1 MGKIFLFIV
10 VAMVLAAPKVFAEE
24 KFLEIYTFK
33 KDRVDQEID
42 GNRGYIS
49 GKAPEAVEKPR
60 KTQRTLIGVDIQI
73 GVDNSDSDSDDVATP
88 VRTQKRKSKKRV
100 KKPKNSIPVTNKSSK
115 VEKAQVKNKV
125 LIVEET
131 EDNWI
136 K

>member
-1 MGKIFLFIV
+1 MVKIILLLFIAV
-10 VAMVLAAPKVFAEE
+10 VLAAPKVFAEE

-33 KDRVDQEID
+33 RDRVDQEIN

-49 GKAPEAVEKPR
+49 GEAPKIAEKPR
-60 KTQRTLIGVDIQI
+60 KKQRTLIGVDIQI
-73 GVDNSDSDSDDVATP
+73 GVDNSDSDDVEVN
-88 VRTQKRKSKKRV
+88 VRKKTEEKKQAVKVFKKAPLSISK
-100 KKPKNSIPVTNKSSK
+100 PSK
-115 VEKAQVKNKV
+115 TEKAQAKNKV